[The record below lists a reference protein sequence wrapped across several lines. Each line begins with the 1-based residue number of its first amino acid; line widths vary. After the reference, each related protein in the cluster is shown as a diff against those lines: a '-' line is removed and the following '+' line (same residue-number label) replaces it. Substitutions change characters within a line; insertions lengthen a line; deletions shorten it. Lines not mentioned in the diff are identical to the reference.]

1 MSDTPNKKHAGERSD
16 RNINAGHNR
25 AEDVTLAK
33 IERTNKL
40 GINGNENMMIVDN
53 KGKVVLDTAH
63 SPFFKRTK
71 KSVKSSPLGTLMV
84 AKASKDAIITHSHPN
99 KPKAGLAGAI
109 SNTLSDT
116 DVINAVLWN
125 AKEIRATTPTYTYS
139 MKRPKGGWGATPG
152 QVHIA
157 MGKPGG
163 VYQMPNGSFVA
174 KGGTGLYGEA
184 IRKAADYINKH
195 GPSES
200 NQARVNTVYQHQ
212 AMQKLAKKFGWNYTR
227 KKNA

>member
-1 MSDTPNKKHAGERSD
+1 MSDAPNKKHAGERSD
-16 RNINAGHNR
+16 RDINAGHNR

-40 GINGNENMMIVDN
+40 GINGNENMMIVDD

-63 SPFFKRTK
+63 SPYFRKTK
-71 KSVKSSPLGTLMV
+71 NNIRSSSLGV
-84 AKASKDAIITHSHPN
+84 FVVSKAAKDAIVTHSHPN

-116 DVINAVLWN
+116 DVINAVRWN

-139 MKRPKGGWGATPG
+139 MKRPKGGWGATPE
-152 QVHIA
+152 QVRAAI
-157 MGKPGG
+157 GKTGR
-163 VYQMPNGSFVA
+163 VYQMPNGSFVTR
-174 KGGTGLYGEA
+174 GGSGVYGEFL
-184 IRKAADYINKH
+184 RKATDYINQH
-195 GPSES
+195 GLSES
-200 NQARVNTVYQHQ
+200 NNARINTVYQHQ

>member
-163 VYQMPNGSFVA
+163 GIPNA
-174 KGGTGLYGEA
+174 
-184 IRKAADYINKH
+184 
-195 GPSES
+195 
-200 NQARVNTVYQHQ
+200 
-212 AMQKLAKKFGWNYTR
+212 
-227 KKNA
+227 